1 MKKILIFGT
10 FLILKILVVNAQTKP
25 IIEYQLGTAID
36 EAVQNSLSSKL
47 AQSVKESKHIQY
59 NLFKSGLGPELD
71 LTGNPINFSRD
82 YFGVIQPDGTLV
94 FQPRTQNYSNFN
106 LNLSQQIGLTGG
118 AVSISSAI
126 NRFDDFNLNQKQYS
140 GIPVALQVNQPL
152 FAFNGYTWNKK
163 IELLKRNESDQ
174 QYIRDIENISLETA
188 NLYFNVLEAQADFD
202 LAMKNQENQNIIF
215 DIEKKR
221 IALGTTNKEKILQ
234 IELQLLNLKQ
244 EILRASMSI
253 KSSIFDLKSYVGIK
267 DTLALRLTLP
277 ETLPQY
283 HITTEEAIV
292 KVKNNRAEFI
302 GYIRR
307 KLEAERDLD
316 EAKRQRYAVNVNAGF
331 GLNTIGTNLV
341 SVYHSPTS
349 SQNLVVGITIPILD
363 WGRNKYKVSSAKAN
377 LKILAYTIDQ
387 EEILITKEVTN
398 LLESINVTRDGIA
411 IAKQADEIAQERY
424 DLAILQFRFGKV
436 TVTDLNIA
444 FSERDNAKRA
454 YIVALKNYW
463 ISYFT
468 LRSLTLYDG
477 K

>member
-1 MKKILIFGT
+1 MKKILVFGS
-10 FLILKILVVNAQTKP
+10 FLILEILIANAQIKP
-25 IIEYQLGTAID
+25 VIEYQLDAVIN
-36 EAVQNSLSSKL
+36 EAVRHSLSSKL
-47 AQSVKESKHIQY
+47 AESVNESKHIQY

-71 LTGNPINFSRD
+71 LTSNPINFSRD
-82 YFGVIQPDGTLV
+82 YFGVIQPDGTLI
-94 FQPRTQNYSNFN
+94 FQPRTQNYSSFN

-118 AVSISSAI
+118 SVSLSSGI
-126 NRFDDFNLNQKQYS
+126 NRFDDFNLNEKQYS
-140 GIPVALQVNQPL
+140 GIPVALQINQPL
-152 FAFNGYTWNKK
+152 FAFNGYQWSKK
-163 IELLKRNESDQ
+163 IELLKKNESDQ

-202 LAMKNQENQNIIF
+202 LAIKNQENQNTIF

-244 EILRASMSI
+244 EILRASISI
-253 KSSIFDLKSYVGIK
+253 KSSLFDLKSYVGIK
-267 DTLALRLTLP
+267 DTSALRLTLP
-277 ETLPQY
+277 ETLPTY

-292 KVKNNRAEFI
+292 KVKNNRAEFT

-316 EAKRQRYAVNVNAGF
+316 EAKRQRYAVNLNAGF
-331 GLNTIGTNLV
+331 GLNTIGTSLA
-341 SVYHSPTS
+341 SVYHTPTS
-349 SQNLVVGITIPILD
+349 SQNLIVGITIPIVD

-377 LKILAYTIDQ
+377 LKILTYTIEQ
-387 EEILITKEVTN
+387 EEILIVKEVTN
-398 LLESINVTRDGIA
+398 LVENINVIRDGIA
-411 IAKQADEIAQERY
+411 IAKEADEIAQERY

-463 ISYFT
+463 INYFT
-468 LRSLTLYDG
+468 LRSLTLFNG